1 LRGFSCDPIT
11 DVAFH
16 LTALVEPLSASIR
29 KTEIRELCLY
39 RLSVWCSMGE
49 DGSPQYS
56 IRDQID
62 PAFGKDDPAVGKRAA
77 EARRLAG
84 KAMGEGA

>member
-1 LRGFSCDPIT
+1 MRSDYRYGI
-11 DVAFH
+11 H
-16 LTALVEPLSASIR
+16 LTALVEPLRIVR
-29 KTEIRELCLY
+29 KTEIRKLCLY

-62 PAFGKDDPAVGKRAA
+62 PAFGKG
-77 EARRLAG
+77 
-84 KAMGEGA
+84 